1 MKNIEGPLE
10 VNDWYECGESTQVLG
25 FKDARDT
32 LFTLVCTVDRS
43 EEDYGT
49 IYYDD
54 EYVLSK
60 SEKNKIALLLEETL
74 KHQTIDKEC
83 KPMIIALLEIISETS
98 TL

>member
-10 VNDWYECGESTQVLG
+10 VNDWDECGESTQVLG

-60 SEKNKIALLLEETL
+60 AEKKQIALLLEETL
-74 KHQTIDKEC
+74 KHQTLDKDC
-83 KPMIIALLEIISETS
+83 KPMIINLLEIIAETS